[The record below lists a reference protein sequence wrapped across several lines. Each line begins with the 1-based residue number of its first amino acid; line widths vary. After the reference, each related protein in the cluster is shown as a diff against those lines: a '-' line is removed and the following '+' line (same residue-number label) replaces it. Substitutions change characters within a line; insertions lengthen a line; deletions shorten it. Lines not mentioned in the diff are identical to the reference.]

1 LLKSKIHY
9 VQQTSQVW
17 FAEQERMISTP
28 VLALAPLFGAIL
40 GQGMS
45 PLIVKDDPDRIPIL
59 NIATIFLVA
68 IGTIISWS

>member
-1 LLKSKIHY
+1 
-9 VQQTSQVW
+9 
-17 FAEQERMISTP
+17 MISTP